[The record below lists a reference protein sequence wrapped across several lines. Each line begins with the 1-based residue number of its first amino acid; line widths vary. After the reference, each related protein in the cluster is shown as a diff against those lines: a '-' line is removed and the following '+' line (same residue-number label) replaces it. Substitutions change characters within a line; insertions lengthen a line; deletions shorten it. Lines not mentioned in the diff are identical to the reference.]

1 MMAPSGGKQ
10 KIETQGWN
18 LHTVVD
24 TSVGCHWL
32 FSIQLVE
39 TKEPGGQHDI
49 IQYFRGLKS
58 KPFGRGGGGVSFGFP

>member
-10 KIETQGWN
+10 KIETQGWG

-32 FSIQLVE
+32 FSIQLEYSIVSVLVWVLFVLVWLV
-39 TKEPGGQHDI
+39 
-49 IQYFRGLKS
+49 FRLLLL
-58 KPFGRGGGGVSFGFP
+58 V